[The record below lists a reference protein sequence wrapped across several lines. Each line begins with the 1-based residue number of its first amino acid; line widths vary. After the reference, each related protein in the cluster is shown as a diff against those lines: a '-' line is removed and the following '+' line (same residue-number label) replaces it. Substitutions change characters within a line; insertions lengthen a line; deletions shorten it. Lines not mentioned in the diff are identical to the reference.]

1 MQLFSVESK
10 LRISF
15 YNEVILCLTF
25 KMGLGDQIRTL
36 ELTYFFTAKIEFGS
50 EKLEITVNKR
60 KMTADSA
67 KHKLGNTLWTKS
79 GLGNRFRPLPFIF
92 RTISLIM
99 NSIYPIYKITYLCHG
114 CIPANEQHMPGNQP
128 TAKTKINMYNVT
140 WLWIFFS
147 FLIAQNRINHA

>member
-50 EKLEITVNKR
+50 QELEITVNKR

-67 KHKLGNTLWTKS
+67 KHKLVNTRKKS
-79 GLGNRFRPLPFIF
+79 GLGNRFRPLLFIF

-128 TAKTKINMYNVT
+128 TAKTKITMYNVT
-140 WLWIFFS
+140 
-147 FLIAQNRINHA
+147 